1 MITTLIA
8 LGTWVVSHAWALALI
23 ALPAILGFLQ
33 PILSGLVDGLKAYL
47 STVWEGLKS
56 MDFKEMAC
64 CSHRCF
70 SHRCCWLQDW
80 MGSRYSMGTRTLS
93 MDCQESGSLLVE
105 VLVILWIRGQHC
117 LTYT

>member
-56 MDFKEMAC
+56 MDFKE
-64 CSHRCF
+64 
-70 SHRCCWLQDW
+70 WLVAL
-80 MGSRYSMGTRTLS
+80 T
-93 MDCQESGSLLVE
+93 VA
-105 VLVILWIRGQHC
+105 LVIGAVGYKIGWDHAIAWGHEHYRWIAKKAVISWWKFW
-117 LTYT
+117 